1 MCNGID
7 RPDLK
12 GKIPAIPVGPGR
24 TPVVVHSTAR
34 LVMTTLLRS
43 ILAFALLFSM
53 TGCDSGGDATLP
65 VSMLENDAA
74 EAVVRGMID
83 RVPDTNPGVPKSY
96 SIILGELSRTGGY
109 RAASAE
115 FIARF
120 ADLGLRIISAD
131 SLSSQPDLRAV
142 IDPETRVAVVLLQ
155 IRSIQQTSATTSI
168 IETGWSYKQTF
179 SKDRWSVDTA
189 INPIQAKHLD
199 TIESGDGSEPK

>member
-1 MCNGID
+1 MIAVS
-7 RPDLK
+7 R
-12 GKIPAIPVGPGR
+12 
-24 TPVVVHSTAR
+24 S
-34 LVMTTLLRS
+34 LLS
-43 ILAFALLFSM
+43 LALLL
-53 TGCDSGGDATLP
+53 TLVGCDSGGDSTLP
-65 VSMLENDAA
+65 VAMLENEAA
-74 EAVVRGMID
+74 EAVVRGMIE
-83 RVPDTNPGVPKSY
+83 RLPDTNPGVPKSY

-155 IRSIQQTSATTSI
+155 IRSIQQTSATTSNV
-168 IETGWSYKQTF
+168 ETGWSYKQTY
-179 SKDRWSVDTA
+179 SKDKWSVDTT
-189 INPIQAKHLD
+189 IKPLQAKHLD